1 MSLCSLTQRFLAA
14 SAAVVVGLTLASAPP
29 AGATS
34 PNPIAGN
41 WGVHTGKWDNTYPA
55 YQHAHGRKKRLYAK
69 VALRPH
75 AAWFTNPNAST
86 IPTSLGRYIE
96 RTQHGDPNKLV
107 QFALFR
113 QWPHRES
120 HRRVPL
126 SAADQAAY
134 RNWMDTVART
144 VGNTRV
150 MIILE
155 PDLAL
160 DAPGGHTIDRGV
172 RLSLVRYAAQRLASL
187 PNATVYLEAGAPDW
201 LKVPTATQLLID
213 AGIAYTEGFALGGTH
228 HTSVGADVNYAAAI
242 ASRLAALGY
251 RGKHA
256 VLDTADNGHPFT
268 YQRYR
273 RHHSHKS
280 FLTPMICKRKRQRV
294 CVTLGV
300 PPTTNVTAYSRRLHL
315 NATQNARLATFVDAF
330 VWVGRPWRGG
340 NGKSFSRKRLLQ
352 AARTTPFK

>member
-1 MSLCSLTQRFLAA
+1 MSLCSLTQRVLAA
-14 SAAVVVGLTLASAPP
+14 SVAAVVGLTLASAPP
-29 AGATS
+29 AGAT
-34 PNPIAGN
+34 PANPLVGN

-55 YQHAHGRKKRLYAK
+55 YQHAHGHKKRLYGK

-75 AAWFTNPNAST
+75 AAWFTAHTHS
-86 IPTSLGRYIE
+86 ISTSLERYIE

-113 QWPHRES
+113 QWPDREA
-120 HRRVPL
+120 RRHVPL
-126 SAADQAAY
+126 TAADQAAY
-134 RNWMDTVART
+134 RSWMDTVAQT
-144 VGNTRV
+144 IGNRRV

-160 DAPGGHTIDRGV
+160 DAPGGHTADPAV
-172 RLSLVRYAAQRLASL
+172 RLSLVRYAAQRLSSL

-201 LKVPTATQLLID
+201 LKASTATQLLID
-213 AGIAYTEGFALGGTH
+213 AGIGYTRGFALGGTH

-242 ASRLAALGY
+242 ASGLAARGY
-251 RGKHA
+251 PGKTA

-273 RHHSHKS
+273 KHHSHKS
-280 FLTPMICKRKRQRV
+280 FLTPITCKRKRQRV

-300 PPTTNVTAYSRRLHL
+300 PPTTNVTAYSRKLHL
-315 NATQNARLATFVDAF
+315 NATQNARLATYVDAF
-330 VWVGRPWRGG
+330 VWVGRPWRAG

-352 AARTTPFK
+352 AARTTPFR